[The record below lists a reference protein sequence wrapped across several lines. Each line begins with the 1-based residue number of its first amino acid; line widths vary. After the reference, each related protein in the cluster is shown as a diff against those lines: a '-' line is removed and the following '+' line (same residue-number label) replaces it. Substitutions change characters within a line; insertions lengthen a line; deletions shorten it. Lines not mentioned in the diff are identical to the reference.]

1 MSASPSP
8 PLRPASAKAEPPSG
22 CLPGLDGV
30 GGPDLS
36 GGRRSDLLRWA
47 ADDRLARAAWSRL
60 AEPGDPVA
68 ARLVAG
74 LGAGPA
80 LEALASRRE
89 SALDRFRPRLEA
101 LDVDG
106 DLRIAQRVGA
116 RVLIPGN
123 GEWPTGVDDL
133 DAPPHCLWVRGPAPL
148 GAACARS
155 LAIVGARHA
164 TPYGERLAAHLA
176 AGVTTHGLAV
186 VSGAAY
192 GIDAAAHRGALS
204 RQGPTIAV
212 LACGIERPYPAGNA
226 DLIADIARTGPVV
239 AEAAPGSAPMR
250 ARFLLR
256 NRLIATMTQATLVV
270 EAGTRSG
277 SRNTAGTAAEHH
289 RVVMAMPG
297 PVTSASSAGCH
308 DLIRTQQ
315 ACLVTDVEDVM
326 ELIGTLG
333 RDIATRPQGRARPG
347 DDLDP
352 EDRQVYDALGARART
367 VDHIAQIAGRSTA
380 QTQAC
385 LGRLQ
390 LRRRADRVDSGWIRA

>member
-116 RVLIPGN
+116 RVLIPGD

-212 LACGIERPYPAGNA
+212 LACGMPISSPTSPAPAPSSRRRRPDRP
-226 DLIADIARTGPVV
+226 RCGP
-239 AEAAPGSAPMR
+239 
-250 ARFLLR
+250 
-256 NRLIATMTQATLVV
+256 
-270 EAGTRSG
+270 
-277 SRNTAGTAAEHH
+277 
-289 RVVMAMPG
+289 
-297 PVTSASSAGCH
+297 ASSC
-308 DLIRTQQ
+308 
-315 ACLVTDVEDVM
+315 
-326 ELIGTLG
+326 
-333 RDIATRPQGRARPG
+333 ATG
-347 DDLDP
+347 
-352 EDRQVYDALGARART
+352 
-367 VDHIAQIAGRSTA
+367 SS
-380 QTQAC
+380 
-385 LGRLQ
+385 
-390 LRRRADRVDSGWIRA
+390 RR